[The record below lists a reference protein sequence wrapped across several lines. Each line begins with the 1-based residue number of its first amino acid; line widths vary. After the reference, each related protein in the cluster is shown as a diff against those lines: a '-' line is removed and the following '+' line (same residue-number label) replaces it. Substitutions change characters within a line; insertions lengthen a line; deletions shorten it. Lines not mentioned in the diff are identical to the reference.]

1 MIIKNLKQYENII
14 DFPDHFKSE
23 KTKTEDKGYVKRTM
37 DFYASRA
44 MADYNRNKN
53 SFVKN
58 YKLLKGEMDYD
69 DYIHNNNKEIELFV
83 DALEDTIEL
92 PKEIKNYPILNPPL
106 NEMIGGLSKKK
117 TSHRAKALDNE
128 SKNAELEHK
137 TEVMN
142 SLILE
147 KARMEILL
155 KMKQS
160 GKLQEAQNTDDP
172 EQVKRIKQE
181 FQERLE
187 EKI

>member
-1 MIIKNLKQYENII
+1 
-14 DFPDHFKSE
+14 
-23 KTKTEDKGYVKRTM
+23 
-37 DFYASRA
+37 
-44 MADYNRNKN
+44 
-53 SFVKN
+53 
-58 YKLLKGEMDYD
+58 MDYD
-69 DYIHNNNKEIELFV
+69 HYIHNNNKEIELFV

-187 EKI
+187 EKIEGQIMNYTSMAEKWANHTISALSTEFGIKELASEALSDLLISSRI